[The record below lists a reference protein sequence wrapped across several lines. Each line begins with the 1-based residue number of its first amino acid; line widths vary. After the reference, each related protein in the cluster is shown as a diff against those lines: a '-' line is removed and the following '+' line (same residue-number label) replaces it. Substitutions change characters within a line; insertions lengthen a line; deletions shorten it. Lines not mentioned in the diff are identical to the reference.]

1 MVSEHLQFFF
11 ISSIILLI
19 MIDQN
24 STSHFHTNLPNLVTI
39 NVTTQ
44 ASLKLTN
51 SNYLSWKLQF
61 QTLFIGYDL
70 QGFIDGTKPCPPQYL
85 ITDNSN
91 TLNPDYH
98 AWIRQD
104 QLILNDLIRV
114 IHHFIIPFIDCAT
127 TSQQA

>member
-1 MVSEHLQFFF
+1 
-11 ISSIILLI
+11 

-44 ASLKLTN
+44 ASLKLTS

-70 QGFIDGTKPCPPQYL
+70 QGFVDGTKPCPPQYL

-98 AWIRQD
+98 TWIRQD